1 MSLRFIRLSMAMT
14 TATACLLS
22 PLYKTPTRRSSPC
35 ESSSAPNSTVSE
47 EQKGLITKLGTQ
59 FIKEAIDVEESEGTE
74 EWEKE
79 KSGCS
84 FCQHF
89 LQSPCKTQFTRWS
102 KCVDKSKDLGM
113 DYVNT
118 CAEYTDALMSCTSD
132 NDAYFALKQKEME
145 EKNGRDPEQ

>member
-1 MSLRFIRLSMAMT
+1 MAIVTAGSGFISYKMSIERGFCEGA
-14 TATACLLS
+14 A
-22 PLYKTPTRRSSPC
+22 SSP
-35 ESSSAPNSTVSE
+35 ELTITT
-47 EQKGLITKLGTQ
+47 EQKDLVNKLGTQ
-59 FIKEAIDVEESEGTE
+59 FIKETVEAEEKEGTE

-89 LQSPCKTQFTRWS
+89 LQSPCKTQFMRWS

-118 CAEYTDALMSCTSD
+118 CAVYTDALMSCTSD
-132 NDAYFALKQKEME
+132 NDEYFALKQKEME
-145 EKNGRDPEQ
+145 AEKGTDPDQ